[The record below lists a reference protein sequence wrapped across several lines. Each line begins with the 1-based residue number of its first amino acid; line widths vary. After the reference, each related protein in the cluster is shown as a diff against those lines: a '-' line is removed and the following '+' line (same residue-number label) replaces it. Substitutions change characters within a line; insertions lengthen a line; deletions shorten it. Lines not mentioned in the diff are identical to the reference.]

1 MKMNE
6 VELKYNKSR
15 HFPIWETMIRCLF
28 LITFSFLTLFTSAQK
43 NKYDRSKEIGLL
55 AGTSYYLGEIVPY
68 RHFGTE
74 LKLAGGI
81 SFRNNFDKR
90 WTLKASL
97 LYGHVE
103 AYDSKSDI
111 AWNINRNLHFRNQ
124 FIESSLQVELN
135 YFQYQIGS
143 EDWISPYLFMGLA
156 YTNMRPQANYNG
168 VWYELQPLGTEG
180 QGTEEGEAKYSN
192 NIMAMPLGV
201 GVKMNIYAI
210 FGFSLE
216 WGVRRTFTDYFD
228 DISGNYIDPE
238 YLRDMNGVPAATLA
252 DQSLQPVLPDGT
264 NVGVQRGDPGRKD
277 LYFFVMGSL
286 NVRIDKKATSCWNGR
301 IITP

>member
-1 MKMNE
+1 
-6 VELKYNKSR
+6 
-15 HFPIWETMIRCLF
+15 MIPRTIIVL
-28 LITFSFLTLFTSAQK
+28 LSLLSLSAFSQGS
-43 NKYDRSKEIGLL
+43 KYDRSKEIGLI

-74 LKLAGGI
+74 MKLGGGL

-103 AYDSKSDI
+103 AYDSNSDI

-168 VWYELQPLGTEG
+168 IWYELQPLGTEG
-180 QGTEEGEAKYSN
+180 QGGEGKPAKYSN
-192 NIMAMPLGV
+192 NIMALPMGV
-201 GVKMNIYAI
+201 GVKVNIWAI

-228 DISGNYIDPE
+228 DISGTYVDPE
-238 YLRDMNGVPAATLA
+238 FLRDQNGIPAATLA

-264 NVGVQRGDPGRKD
+264 NTGVQRGDPGRKD
-277 LYFFVMGSL
+277 LYFFVLGSL

-301 IITP
+301 LMTP

>member
-1 MKMNE
+1 MKKETVM
-6 VELKYNKSR
+6 LHNK
-15 HFPIWETMIRCLF
+15 IAINTIRKPMHRSF
-28 LITFSFLTLFTSAQK
+28 FILIILLSSLSISAQK

-68 RHFGTE
+68 RHFGTT
-74 LKLAGGI
+74 LKLGGGL

-90 WTLKASL
+90 WTLKASV

-103 AYDSKSDI
+103 AYDSNSDI

-143 EDWISPYLFMGLA
+143 EDWISPYLFLGLA
-156 YTNMRPQANYNG
+156 YTSMRPQANYNG

-180 QGTEEGEAKYSN
+180 QGTEEGEAKYN
-192 NIMAMPLGV
+192 TNIMAMPLGM
-201 GVKMNIYAI
+201 GVKVNIYAI

-228 DISGNYIDPE
+228 DISGNYVDPE
-238 YLRDMNGVPAATLA
+238 FLRDMNGVPAATLA
-252 DQSLQPVLPDGT
+252 DQSLAPALPDGT